1 MLAKSWVTPKIKKFI
16 KGKEEKGKVA
26 IEVRQLDV
34 WKEMKIYWKFRRYEK
49 DIIKIKVKVYQKAKF
64 CSRNNGAQNKE

>member
-1 MLAKSWVTPKIKKFI
+1 MLAKSWVTLEIKKFI

-34 WKEMKIYWKFRRYEK
+34 WKEKKIYWKFRRYEK
-49 DIIKIKVKVYQKAKF
+49 DIIKIKIKVHQKAKF
-64 CSRNNGAQNKE
+64 CPRDNGTQNKE